1 MGAKPWPR
9 ILACG
14 FICGIVWA
22 LLGAVLVGIV
32 GGEFL
37 SAASRGHPGALTPQD
52 HALMF
57 GLTVAAGLWAMW
69 LYSFMRQSIGS
80 GLKSVIAVGLAWW
93 VIAGL
98 QSAKWMTLG
107 GVPGHAAVPL
117 AIAILPAMIVAT
129 FVGAWFYE
137 REGPKR

>member
-1 MGAKPWPR
+1 MGAKPWAR
-9 ILACG
+9 TLACG

-37 SAASRGHPGALTPQD
+37 AAASRGHLSALTSQD

-69 LYSFMRQSIGS
+69 LYSSCFAVLCHSPS
-80 GLKSVIAVGLAWW
+80 DNSLKRSTSRARSL
-93 VIAGL
+93 
-98 QSAKWMTLG
+98 T
-107 GVPGHAAVPL
+107 
-117 AIAILPAMIVAT
+117 
-129 FVGAWFYE
+129 
-137 REGPKR
+137 